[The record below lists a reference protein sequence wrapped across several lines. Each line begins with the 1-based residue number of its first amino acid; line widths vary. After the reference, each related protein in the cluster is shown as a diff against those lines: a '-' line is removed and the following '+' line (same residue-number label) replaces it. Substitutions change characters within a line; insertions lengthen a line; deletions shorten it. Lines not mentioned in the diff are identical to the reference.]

1 MSVHLTPKQQ
11 DIVTFD
17 EGALV
22 VLAGPGSG
30 KTRVLTE
37 RVRHLLARPEEFFRV
52 LALTFTNKAANEMME
67 RLQDVLHIKE
77 RAFVG
82 TIHSFCM
89 EVLANRGKAVGVDGL
104 PHIFESTEDR
114 KKVLLQTVQAD
125 PELTELLHEAGDQK
139 KQAGRLGEWLEL
151 IRTAK
156 MNLRLPEMLEDE
168 RERRLY
174 DGYQAGLRASNALDF
189 DDLLLLTYRLF
200 QERPAIADFY
210 RRQYGYICIDEAQD
224 LNEAQYR
231 VLRALCGSEYRN
243 VMMVGDPRQAIFV
256 FTGASPHYMGL
267 FATDFQARQVILD
280 ENFRSSQAVVQA
292 ATALDPK
299 YQPDGK
305 VPIRGVLA
313 THTATDEDDEARWV
327 ADHIQTLLQDG
338 HHDVEDVITP
348 ESCAILGRNRYVFQ
362 AVERELSSRNLRFV
376 KRLSTGEHRSESNLV
391 AEWELCLRLV
401 ANPADRL
408 HLGLLATKW
417 NITATP
423 DDLLAGT
430 PDGVTLIQRCQKRT
444 SAANAPPILTAI
456 EATDWSLSTFRLDQS
471 IDVLEHAATT
481 LSDDERALITAD
493 LADWRKHWNMYV
505 RATTNRF
512 LTDFFAQVAL
522 GATQTPRDQGIALL
536 TVHSAKG
543 TEFDVVFIVGLCEGT
558 FPDYRATTPAALDE
572 EHRNAFVAV
581 TRSRR
586 LLYLSYPRIRLMPW
600 GDTKRQQPSR
610 YYQTI
615 SAIPDSTT
623 TED

>member
-11 DIVTFD
+11 DIVTFN

-67 RLQDVLHIKE
+67 RLQDVPNLKE

-82 TIHSFCM
+82 TMHSFCM

-104 PHIFESTEDR
+104 PNIFESTDDR
-114 KKVLLQTVQAD
+114 KKVLLQAVQAD
-125 PELTELLHEAGDQK
+125 SELTELLQEAGDQK

-156 MNLRLPEMLEDE
+156 INLRLPEMLEDE

-313 THTATDEDDEARWV
+313 THTANDEDDEARWV

-338 HHDVEDVITP
+338 HPDVEDLITP

-362 AVERELSSRNLRFV
+362 AVERELASRNLRYV
-376 KRLSTGEHRSESNLV
+376 KRLSTGEHHSESNLV
-391 AEWELCLRLV
+391 AEWELGLRLV

-408 HLGLLATKW
+408 HLGLLATRW
-417 NITATP
+417 NITATT
-423 DDLLAGT
+423 DDLLART
-430 PDGVTLIQRCQKRT
+430 PDGVTLIQRCQNKT
-444 SAANAPPILTAI
+444 AATNAPHILTAI
-456 EATDWSLSTFRLDQS
+456 QTTDWSLPTFRLDQS
-471 IDVLEHAATT
+471 IDVLETAATT
-481 LSDDERALITAD
+481 FSDDERALVTAD

-505 RATTNRF
+505 RASTNRS

-581 TRSRR
+581 TRSKR
-586 LLYLSYPRIRLMPW
+586 LLYLSYPRIRMMPW
-600 GDTKRQQPSR
+600 KDTKAQSPSR
-610 YYQTI
+610 YYLTI
-615 SAIPDSTT
+615 SAAS
-623 TED
+623 ENHH